1 MHRFQGFLIAL
12 AAGLLAPVAAAQTV
26 PNLLDFQGYLRTE
39 SGAPVNKTVGLRI
52 SLYESAVG
60 GTPLYFEDLPVVPVF
75 GGRFSIQVGA
85 TKLIPLDLFQTHAAL
100 FLGLSVDGTPEL
112 PLQQVLTVPYAFR
125 SASSETAAR
134 AEVSKDLD
142 CQGCVTAAKL
152 GEPCQE
158 GQVMA
163 RIGGAWSCATL
174 PSWSGKDFA
183 LSSQA
188 CGAGTLVQG
197 IGPDGIVACADD
209 QWVTYAAGAGLVLEQ
224 ATFSLDVGFT
234 DDRYVNEGE
243 AGALTGPMLA
253 EGSVSASKL
262 G

>member
-112 PLQQVLTVPYAFR
+112 PLQQVLTVPYAF
-125 SASSETAAR
+125 
-134 AEVSKDLD
+134 
-142 CQGCVTAAKL
+142 
-152 GEPCQE
+152 
-158 GQVMA
+158 
-163 RIGGAWSCATL
+163 
-174 PSWSGKDFA
+174 
-183 LSSQA
+183 
-188 CGAGTLVQG
+188 
-197 IGPDGIVACADD
+197 
-209 QWVTYAAGAGLVLEQ
+209 
-224 ATFSLDVGFT
+224 
-234 DDRYVNEGE
+234 
-243 AGALTGPMLA
+243 
-253 EGSVSASKL
+253 
-262 G
+262 